1 MVGVDRL
8 DYVKGLP
15 QKIRALETLLT
26 DHPELVGSVV
36 LVQIAVPTRGE
47 VEEYQNLRVLVNELV
62 GRINGKFG
70 ELTSL
75 WHFLRIAPTAYVLTF
90 CFSRD
95 DRVYPD
101 SFYAS
106 IHGF

>member
-15 QKIRALETLLT
+15 HKLRALEVLLT
-26 DHPELVGSVV
+26 NYPELVGSVV
-36 LVQIAVPTRGE
+36 LVQIAIPTRGE

-70 ELTSL
+70 ESPLL
-75 WHFLRIAPTAYVLTF
+75 
-90 CFSRD
+90 
-95 DRVYPD
+95 
-101 SFYAS
+101 
-106 IHGF
+106 